1 MALRMFRDKVAPC
14 LGDLVRVRTVA
25 DMTGIV
31 VSVKDKEDDVSSEYF
46 KGSPRKIF
54 IVKWITGTDWAK
66 AKIKTEFFE
75 HQLEVVSKAQN
86 KNND

>member
-1 MALRMFRDKVAPC
+1 MALRMFRDKVVPC

-25 DMTGIV
+25 GMTGIV
-31 VSVKDKEDDVSSEYF
+31 VKVKDKDNDVSSEYF

-54 IVKWITGTDWAK
+54 IIKWITGADWAR

-75 HQLEVVSKAQN
+75 HQLEVISKAQN
-86 KNND
+86 EKH